1 MKREKYQFNAE
12 TLSYEKV
19 SFSFKQF
26 FLQKLL
32 PQSIASLLLG
42 TIFAILGTYYL
53 SSPLENQLQ
62 TENDNIKYSYKQLN
76 NKIHK
81 VSTTLAD
88 LQESDDDV
96 YRTIFGVEPIP
107 ATVRNAG
114 YGGTDRYKPLKGY
127 AESNLMI
134 NSTREL
140 DAVSKKLI
148 VQSNSYDEIVTLVKD
163 KEKMLACIP
172 AIRPITNKDL
182 TRFGSPFGY
191 RMHPI
196 LGYLR
201 LHAGIDLTA
210 PKGTPIYASGNG
222 VITRA
227 DASNRGYGKHVR
239 ISHGYGY
246 TTVYAHMSKMLVK
259 PGQKVKRGD
268 LIGLVGSTGL
278 STCAHLHYEVR
289 INNTPVNPVNFYYND
304 LSDEEYAQMIDEAKN
319 SNTHIF
325 EW

>member
-1 MKREKYQFNAE
+1 MKREKYQFNRE

-19 SFSFKQF
+19 SFNFKKF
-26 FLQKLL
+26 FLKKIL
-32 PQSIASLLLG
+32 PQSIVSLLLG
-42 TIFAILGTYYL
+42 TVFAIIGTYNF
-53 SSPLENQLQ
+53 SSPLESKLQ
-62 TENDNIKYSYKQLN
+62 TENDNIKYSYKKLN

-81 VSTTLAD
+81 ISTTLAE
-88 LQESDDDV
+88 LQESDDEV
-96 YRTIFGVEPIP
+96 YRTIFGADPIP

-114 YGGTDRYKPLKGY
+114 YGGTDRYKSLKGFS
-127 AESNLMI
+127 ESNLMI

-140 DAVSKKLI
+140 DVVSKKI
-148 VQSNSYDEIVTLVKD
+148 IIQSNSYDEIVNLVKD

-172 AIRPITNKDL
+172 AICPITNKEL
-182 TRFGSPFGY
+182 TRFGSPFGM

-222 VITRA
+222 IVTRA
-227 DASNRGYGKHVR
+227 DASNRGYGNHVR

-278 STCAHLHYEVR
+278 STAPHLHYEVR
-289 INNTPVNPVNFYYND
+289 INNKPVDPVNFYYND
-304 LSDEEYAQMIDEAKN
+304 LSDEEYAQMIEEAKN
-319 SNTHIF
+319 SNTHVY